1 MAGNGIEVDD
11 LSFNDESFGIVYCP
25 KLSRRQVSDLSFNG
39 DLVDEPINSS
49 LEPIDEDITDESIV
63 GVVGPE
69 AISNKKKY
77 GFAALLLISLFAIVI
92 GVSVSTRKNNANANV
107 SSLNAPQDKL
117 DYCNKIMTQEM
128 SIIDSLTEDEDDEE
142 GDDESMSRSA
152 SNDSLNVMV
161 DVKAVRKYV
170 AVEERVSNESRD
182 VELNFGDRKRVLRGG
197 KDIEKAR
204 VREVDEYFVLV
215 YFLIYI

>member
-1 MAGNGIEVDD
+1 MTMAGNGIEVDD

-25 KLSRRQVSDLSFNG
+25 KLSKRQVSDLSFNG
-39 DLVDEPINSS
+39 DLVDEPIHSS
-49 LEPIDEDITDESIV
+49 LEPIDEDELVTDDSVV

-77 GFAALLLISLFAIVI
+77 GFAALLLISLLAIVI
-92 GVSVSTRKNNANANV
+92 GVSVGTSRKNANANV
-107 SSLNAPQDKL
+107 SSLNAQDKL

-128 SIIDSLTEDEDDEE
+128 SIIDSLTDDEDDEE
-142 GDDESMSRSA
+142 EETMSRSA

-161 DVKAVRKYV
+161 EVKAVRKYV

-182 VELNFGDRKRVLRGG
+182 VELNFGDRKRALRGG
-197 KDIEKAR
+197 KDIERAR
-204 VREVDEYFVLV
+204 VRSY
-215 YFLIYI
+215 

>member
-25 KLSRRQVSDLSFNG
+25 KLSKRQVSDLSFNG
-39 DLVDEPINSS
+39 DLVDEPIHSS
-49 LEPIDEDITDESIV
+49 LEPIDEDELVTDDSVV

-77 GFAALLLISLFAIVI
+77 GFAALLLISLLAIVI
-92 GVSVSTRKNNANANV
+92 GVSVGTSRKNANANV
-107 SSLNAPQDKL
+107 SSLNAQDKL

-128 SIIDSLTEDEDDEE
+128 SIIDSLTDDEDDEE
-142 GDDESMSRSA
+142 EETMSRSA

-161 DVKAVRKYV
+161 EVKAVRKYV

-182 VELNFGDRKRVLRGG
+182 VELNFGDRKRALRGG
-197 KDIEKAR
+197 KDIERAR
-204 VREVDEYFVLV
+204 VRSY
-215 YFLIYI
+215 

>member
-25 KLSRRQVSDLSFNG
+25 KLSKRQVSDLSFNG
-39 DLVDEPINSS
+39 GLVDEPINSS
-49 LEPIDEDITDESIV
+49 LEPIDEDELITDESGV

-77 GFAALLLISLFAIVI
+77 GFAALLLISLLAIVI
-92 GVSVSTRKNNANANV
+92 GVSVSASRNNANANV
-107 SSLNAPQDKL
+107 SSLNAQDKL

-128 SIIDSLTEDEDDEE
+128 SFIDVVEDEDEDNEDE
-142 GDDESMSRSA
+142 GMSRSA
-152 SNDSLNVMV
+152 SNDSLNVVV

-197 KDIEKAR
+197 GEDTTDMVDRAR
-204 VREVDEYFVLV
+204 VR
-215 YFLIYI
+215 IC

>member
-1 MAGNGIEVDD
+1 MMQAGNGIEVDD

-25 KLSRRQVSDLSFNG
+25 KLSKRQVSDLSFNG
-39 DLVDEPINSS
+39 DLVDEPINSY
-49 LEPIDEDITDESIV
+49 LEPIDEDELVTDESIV

-77 GFAALLLISLFAIVI
+77 GFAALLLISLLAIVI
-92 GVSVSTRKNNANANV
+92 GVSVGTRENANANV
-107 SSLNAPQDKL
+107 SSLNAQEL

-128 SIIDSLTEDEDDEE
+128 SIIDMVEDEDEEE
-142 GDDESMSRSA
+142 GDDETMSRSA

-161 DVKAVRKYV
+161 EVKAVRKYV

-197 KDIEKAR
+197 GEGEDMIERAR
-204 VREVDEYFVLV
+204 VSC
-215 YFLIYI
+215 

>member
-1 MAGNGIEVDD
+1 MTMAGNGIEVDD

-25 KLSRRQVSDLSFNG
+25 KLSKRQVSDLSFNG
-39 DLVDEPINSS
+39 GLVDEPINSS
-49 LEPIDEDITDESIV
+49 LEPIDEDELVLVTDESVVGVV

-77 GFAALLLISLFAIVI
+77 GFAALLLISLLAIVI
-92 GVSVSTRKNNANANV
+92 GVSVDTSRKNANANV
-107 SSLNAPQDKL
+107 SSLNSAQQDKL

-128 SIIDSLTEDEDDEE
+128 SIIDSLTDDEDDEE
-142 GDDESMSRSA
+142 EETMSRSA

-161 DVKAVRKYV
+161 EVKAVRKYV

-182 VELNFGDRKRVLRGG
+182 VELNFGDRKRALRGG
-197 KDIEKAR
+197 KDIERAR
-204 VREVDEYFVLV
+204 VRSY
-215 YFLIYI
+215 

>member
-1 MAGNGIEVDD
+1 MTMAMAGNGIEVDD

-25 KLSRRQVSDLSFNG
+25 KLSKRQVSDLSFNG
-39 DLVDEPINSS
+39 GLVDEPINSS
-49 LEPIDEDITDESIV
+49 LEPIDEDELVLVTDESVV

-77 GFAALLLISLFAIVI
+77 GFAALLLISLLAIVI
-92 GVSVSTRKNNANANV
+92 GVSVGTSRKNASANV
-107 SSLNAPQDKL
+107 SSLNAQDKL

-128 SIIDSLTEDEDDEE
+128 SIIDSLTDDEDDEE
-142 GDDESMSRSA
+142 EETMSRSA

-161 DVKAVRKYV
+161 EVKAVRKYV

-182 VELNFGDRKRVLRGG
+182 VELNFGDRKRALRGG
-197 KDIEKAR
+197 KDIERAR
-204 VREVDEYFVLV
+204 VRSY
-215 YFLIYI
+215 

>member
-1 MAGNGIEVDD
+1 MTMAGNGIEVDD

-25 KLSRRQVSDLSFNG
+25 KLSKRQVSDLSFNG
-39 DLVDEPINSS
+39 GLVDEPINSS
-49 LEPIDEDITDESIV
+49 LEPIDEDELDESVV

-69 AISNKKKY
+69 AISNKKKF
-77 GFAALLLISLFAIVI
+77 GFAALLLVSLLVIFI
-92 GVSVSTRKNNANANV
+92 GVSVGTSRKNASANV

-128 SIIDSLTEDEDDEE
+128 SIIDMTEDDEE
-142 GDDESMSRSA
+142 DEDEEMSRSA
-152 SNDSLNVMV
+152 SNDHLDIAVE
-161 DVKAVRKYV
+161 VKAVRKYV

-197 KDIEKAR
+197 KDIERAR
-204 VREVDEYFVLV
+204 VSC
-215 YFLIYI
+215 

>member
-1 MAGNGIEVDD
+1 MMQAGNGIEVDD

-25 KLSRRQVSDLSFNG
+25 KLSKRQVSDLSFNG

-49 LEPIDEDITDESIV
+49 LEPIDEDITDDSVV

-77 GFAALLLISLFAIVI
+77 GFAALLLISLLVIVI
-92 GVSVSTRKNNANANV
+92 GVSVGTSRKNANANV
-107 SSLNAPQDKL
+107 SSLNSAQQDKL

-128 SIIDSLTEDEDDEE
+128 SFIDMVEDDE
-142 GDDESMSRSA
+142 DEEEEKSRSA
-152 SNDSLNVMV
+152 SNDHLDIAVE
-161 DVKAVRKYV
+161 VKAVRKYV

-182 VELNFGDRKRVLRGG
+182 VELNFGDRKRALRGG
-197 KDIEKAR
+197 RKDIDMVDRAR
-204 VREVDEYFVLV
+204 VSC
-215 YFLIYI
+215 

>member
-1 MAGNGIEVDD
+1 MMQAGNGIEVDD

-25 KLSRRQVSDLSFNG
+25 KLSKRQVSDLSFNG

-49 LEPIDEDITDESIV
+49 FEPIDEDEFVTDESIV

-77 GFAALLLISLFAIVI
+77 GFAALLLISLLAIVI
-92 GVSVSTRKNNANANV
+92 GVSVGTRENANANV
-107 SSLNAPQDKL
+107 SSLNAQEL

-128 SIIDSLTEDEDDEE
+128 SIIDMVEDEDEEE
-142 GDDESMSRSA
+142 GDDETMSRSA

-161 DVKAVRKYV
+161 EVKAVRKYV

-197 KDIEKAR
+197 GEGEDIVERAR
-204 VREVDEYFVLV
+204 VSC
-215 YFLIYI
+215 

>member
-25 KLSRRQVSDLSFNG
+25 KLSKRQVSDLSFNG
-39 DLVDEPINSS
+39 GLVDEPIHSS
-49 LEPIDEDITDESIV
+49 LEPIDEDELTDESVV

-77 GFAALLLISLFAIVI
+77 GFAALLLITLLAIVI

-117 DYCNKIMTQEM
+117 DYCNKIMIKEM
-128 SIIDSLTEDEDDEE
+128 SIIDMTEDDEE
-142 GDDESMSRSA
+142 DEDEEMSRSA
-152 SNDSLNVMV
+152 SNDHLDIAVE
-161 DVKAVRKYV
+161 VKAVRKYV

-197 KDIEKAR
+197 KDIERAR
-204 VREVDEYFVLV
+204 VSC
-215 YFLIYI
+215 

>member
-25 KLSRRQVSDLSFNG
+25 KLSKRQVSDLSFNG

-49 LEPIDEDITDESIV
+49 LEPIDEDITDDSVV

-77 GFAALLLISLFAIVI
+77 GFAALLLISLLAIVI
-92 GVSVSTRKNNANANV
+92 GVSVSTSRNNANANV
-107 SSLNAPQDKL
+107 SSLNAAQQDKL

-128 SIIDSLTEDEDDEE
+128 SVIEVKEEDEEE
-142 GDDESMSRSA
+142 EMSRSA

-161 DVKAVRKYV
+161 EVKAVRKYV

-182 VELNFGDRKRVLRGG
+182 VELNFGDRKRALRGG
-197 KDIEKAR
+197 EDTERAR
-204 VREVDEYFVLV
+204 VRSC
-215 YFLIYI
+215 

>member
-25 KLSRRQVSDLSFNG
+25 KLSKRQVSDLSFNG

-49 LEPIDEDITDESIV
+49 LDPIDEDITDESVV

-128 SIIDSLTEDEDDEE
+128 SIIDLVEDDESE
-142 GDDESMSRSA
+142 EETLSRSA
-152 SNDSLNVMV
+152 SNDHLDIAVE
-161 DVKAVRKYV
+161 VKSVRKYV

-197 KDIEKAR
+197 KDMVDMVERER
-204 VREVDEYFVLV
+204 VSC
-215 YFLIYI
+215 